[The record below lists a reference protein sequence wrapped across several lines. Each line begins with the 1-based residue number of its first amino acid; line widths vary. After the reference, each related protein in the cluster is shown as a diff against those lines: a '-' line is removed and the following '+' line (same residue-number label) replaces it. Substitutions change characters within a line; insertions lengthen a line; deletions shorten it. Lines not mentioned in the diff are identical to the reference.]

1 MSELLTDLIES
12 GKRDNH
18 MTTATETQVH
28 PLIIAF
34 IAYMQDIDDETELD
48 NLLQICDNESA
59 YTPIEQ
65 LVTELALQTD
75 DYDDNKIAANE
86 WEDVWNTLYSFIEK
100 DPTRIPADAV
110 YTALTEEVEKSE
122 ASDGLGITNL
132 TDLALLIPSF
142 NARFPYETLLNMI
155 MSDVWEVRLK
165 AIEVCKT
172 YGMWGECVDLV
183 NDDDYD
189 VASAAVDLLPH
200 TSETRI
206 RLVELLTD
214 DKLHENVR
222 AAAQRVIAAIDA
234 EAQA

>member
-59 YTPIEQ
+59 FTPIEQ

-75 DYDDNKIAANE
+75 EYGDNKIAANE
-86 WEDVWNTLYSFIEK
+86 WEEVWNTLYALIEK
-100 DPTRIPADAV
+100 DPSRIPADAV

-142 NARFPYETLLNMI
+142 HAAFPSETLTGMCN
-155 MSDVWEVRLK
+155 SDVWEVRQK
-165 AIEVCKT
+165 AVEVCKAYKLWDVCQELAT
-172 YGMWGECVDLV
+172 
-183 NDDDYD
+183 DDDED
-189 VASAAVDLLPH
+189 VATAAVQSLPL
-200 TSETRI
+200 TPETRTL
-206 RLVELLTD
+206 LVELLAD
-214 DKLHENVR
+214 NDLHDQVR
-222 AAAQRVIAAIDA
+222 AAAVQVMQTMD